1 MRRLLLLIC
10 VCLPWSAWA
19 APPSVLIVAGSASE
33 PAKLRML
40 LELGRAAGLQVD
52 SVSTAGQDPAQ
63 LGARMLGYDAVL
75 LDYVYLG
82 ALMPVINSY
91 RGVLAQHRG
100 VVFPGLM
107 WRDPGLVRGLSPEQA
122 RTLFAYYDN
131 GGRENYRRMYAWMR
145 QTLFKLGG
153 AAAPP
158 IVYPEAGYYHPD
170 YPQRVFASLEQL
182 LAWRALPGARPVIG
196 VGIHRS
202 QLAADTTASADA
214 LIRGLEAKGVYAFG
228 YYHPT
233 DQPMAAMMR
242 RDGQVFPDLLI
253 SFRGIMSSPE
263 LRGAD
268 LAALDMPMLNALDVR
283 MDSLDQWQADDQGFP
298 MFAMGPWFVQAEMAG
313 MIDPTVVSTRSA
325 DDGHAL
331 VPGHLEA
338 LIQRSLNYLKL
349 RRTPNAD
356 KRLAMLVWNS
366 PEGEENFS
374 ASFLNLP
381 ESIGAIAAALQQAGY
396 RIDARDGA
404 QIVAALQ
411 QMMRPYYR
419 VHDETAMRE
428 LLARDLAEAV
438 PVAEYRAWFA
448 TLPEQLRSETLAA
461 WGDPAQTY
469 LNLDLDGQRVFVIPR
484 LKLGNLLL
492 LPQPLRGDKRD
503 REKDIL
509 HDKRVPVHH
518 AYRAVYHYLVHHYRA
533 DAIIHLGTHGTQE
546 WLSGKELG
554 TWKYDD
560 TQTTI
565 GDVPVVYPYN
575 VQNVGEAQ
583 IAKRRG
589 RAVVIS
595 HNTPP
600 FAPAGLY
607 DELAV
612 LHELT
617 HNYRLL
623 EDGRVRQNTAGEILD
638 QLVALKL
645 DQDLAL
651 DIAGQRAAL
660 LADFQPVFE
669 RVHDYLE
676 QIAGMAQPLGMHTYG
691 AVAQTDHVLLT
702 ILQILG
708 PDYIAAAETVDQRK
722 GRHDGFFTRPY
733 AEILDTASFQLLKR
747 ALTGD
752 APLETFPPA
761 TREWLAE
768 GRRHFAN
775 FLGEREME
783 SLLAALEARYI
794 PTGTG
799 NDPLRN
805 PDAVPTGRNVY
816 AFDPDKIPTKAAWAA
831 GQALAQDLID
841 RYKAKHGV
849 YPDKLAFSLWSTE
862 TLKHY
867 GVLEAEVL
875 YLLGVRPVWNRRDEV
890 VDVEVIPMHELKRPR
905 VDVVLSA
912 TGLYRDNLAPVM
924 DRLSRAVLK
933 IAALAEPDNPLHANA
948 EALRQ
953 RLIGQG
959 VEPEQAAR
967 LSRVRMFA
975 NQSGVYGTQLPDAT
989 LASDTW
995 EDETPLAQTYLSRM
1009 GYLYGAEDGTRNL
1022 KLDGIDLY
1030 AENLRGT
1037 KAAVFSRSSNLHGI
1051 LSIDHPFEY
1060 LGGIGLAVRHLDGTT
1075 PEMYI
1080 SDLRNTRDFRNDSVA
1095 EFINK
1100 ELRTRYYHPRWV
1112 AEMMAEGYSGATEIL
1127 DVVNN
1132 FWGWNVMDRNSV
1144 RPDQWQE
1151 LYAIYVE
1158 DKLELGVDDWFKQ
1171 VHPAAR
1177 AQIAER
1183 MLEAVRKGYWDAPEA
1198 VVKRLTEVW
1207 LEIAASRD
1215 LYTENQVF
1223 KDYVAAT
1230 AAGFGLDARAAQ
1242 PQPPAAPPAATPSQ
1256 APTRSVE
1263 GLKLERAS
1271 EPPARPQ
1278 PLRWWL
1284 GLLLLGVF
1292 LSGALYEQS
1301 RWRLAQA

>member
-1 MRRLLLLIC
+1 MRLLFALACL
-10 VCLPWSAWA
+10 CLPLLTWGAE
-19 APPSVLIVAGSASE
+19 PPSVLIVAGSASE

-40 LELGRAAGLQVD
+40 LELGRDAGLRVD
-52 SVSTAGQDPAQ
+52 TVNTAGQDPER
-63 LGARMLGYDAVL
+63 LGQRMLGYDAVL
-75 LDYVYLG
+75 LDYVYMG

-91 RGVLAQHRG
+91 RGVLARHPG

-107 WRDPGLVRGLSPEQA
+107 WRDPSLVRGLSPERA

-145 QTLFKLGG
+145 HTLFGQG
-153 AAAPP
+153 DPAAPP
-158 IVYPEAGYYHPD
+158 IVYPDAGYYHPD
-170 YPQRVFASLEQL
+170 YPQRVFASLEAL
-182 LAWRALPGARPVIG
+182 LTWRAPAGGQPVIG
-196 VGIHRS
+196 VGLHRTV
-202 QLAADTTASADA
+202 LAADTTMSVDA
-214 LIRGLEAKGVYAFG
+214 VIHGLEARGVYAFG
-228 YYHPT
+228 YYHDT
-233 DQPMAAMMR
+233 TQPMAPMMR
-242 RDGQVFPDLLI
+242 RDGAVFPDLLI
-253 SFRGIMSSPE
+253 SFRGIMTSPDLRAAE
-263 LRGAD
+263 LAE
-268 LAALDMPMLNALDVR
+268 LDVPMLDALDVR
-283 MDSLDQWQADDQGFP
+283 MDSLEQWMADDQGFP

-313 MIDPTVVSTRSA
+313 MIDPTVISTRTL
-325 DDGHAL
+325 DDGHVL
-331 VPGHLEA
+331 VPGHLES
-338 LIQRSLNYLKL
+338 LVQRSLNYIKL

-356 KRLAMLVWNS
+356 KHLAMLVWNS

-381 ESIGAIAAALQQAGY
+381 ESIVGIETALQQAGY
-396 RIDARDGA
+396 RIEPRDGE
-404 QIVAALQ
+404 QIVQALQ
-411 QMMRPYYR
+411 SMMRPYYR
-419 VHDETAMRE
+419 VHSETAMRE
-428 LLARDLAEAV
+428 LLAQDLAEAV
-438 PVAEYRAWFA
+438 PVAAYRAWFES
-448 TLPEQLRSETLAA
+448 LPETVRTETMAA

-469 LNLDLDGQRVFVIPR
+469 LNLDLDGERVFVIPR

-546 WLSGKELG
+546 WLPGKELG

-560 TQTTI
+560 TQTTV
-565 GDVPVVYPYN
+565 GDVPVIYPYN

-607 DELAV
+607 DELTV

-638 QLVALKL
+638 KLVELEL

-651 DIAGQRAAL
+651 DVAREREAL

-669 RVHDYLE
+669 RVHAYLE

-691 AVAQTDHVLLT
+691 EVAETDHVLLT

-708 PDYIAAAETVDQRK
+708 PDYIAAAERSAGVTA
-722 GRHDGFFTRPY
+722 GSDGFFTRPY
-733 AEILDTASFQLLKR
+733 AEILETASFRLLKR

-752 APLETFPPA
+752 ESLDAFDPA
-761 TREWLAE
+761 IRDQLAE
-768 GRRHFAN
+768 GRRHYAN

-783 SLLAALEARYI
+783 HLLAALEARYI

-805 PDAVPTGRNVY
+805 PDAVPTGRNVF
-816 AFDPDKIPTKAAWAA
+816 AFDPDKIPTRAAWEA
-831 GQALAQDLID
+831 GQTLAQDLID
-841 RYKAKHGV
+841 TYKAKHGV

-875 YLLGVRPVWNRRDEV
+875 YLLGVRPVWNRRDDV
-890 VDVEVIPMHELKRPR
+890 VDVEVIPMSELKRPR

-912 TGLYRDNLAPVM
+912 TGLYRDNLSPVM

-933 IAALAEPDNPLHANA
+933 VAALAEPDNPLHANA
-948 EALRQ
+948 EALRRQ
-953 RLIGQG
+953 LIERGIA
-959 VEPEQAAR
+959 PEQAER

-995 EDETPLAQTYLSRM
+995 DDEAPLAQTYLSRM
-1009 GYLYGAEDGTRNL
+1009 GYLYGAEDGTRNV
-1022 KLDGIDLY
+1022 KLDDIDLY

-1060 LGGIGLAVRHLDGTT
+1060 LGGIGLAVRHLDGST
-1075 PEMYI
+1075 PDMYI
-1080 SDLRNTRDFRNDSVA
+1080 SDLRNSRDFRNDTVA
-1095 EFINK
+1095 DFISK

-1112 AEMMAEGYSGATEIL
+1112 AEMMADGYSGANEIL

-1132 FWGWNVMDRNSV
+1132 FWGWNVMDRDSV
-1144 RPDQWQE
+1144 RADQWQA
-1151 LYAIYVE
+1151 LYEIYVE
-1158 DKLELGVDDWFKQ
+1158 DRLELGVDEWFKQ

-1183 MLEAVRKGYWDAPEA
+1183 MLEAVRKGYWDAPDA
-1198 VVKRLTEVW
+1198 VVRRLTEVW
-1207 LEIAASRD
+1207 LEIAENRD

-1230 AAGFGLDARAAQ
+1230 AAGFGLDPGPARRD
-1242 PQPPAAPPAATPSQ
+1242 PQSSAEAAPES
-1256 APTRSVE
+1256 TRTVE
-1263 GLKLERAS
+1263 GIRLERTAS
-1271 EPPARPQ
+1271 TETEPEPRH
-1278 PLRWWL
+1278 WL
-1284 GLLLLGVF
+1284 LLALLLGLF
-1292 LSGALYEQS
+1292 LLGALHEH
-1301 RWRLAQA
+1301 WRGHPPRPA